1 MLGVMRHYATVLP
14 LLYGS
19 LNHLQGQLV
28 AALNSPAQPRFLN
41 LSAASQRDLDQ
52 WRVTLLAGLH
62 DHSIWTCPA
71 KFLRRS
77 HIADADFIVHTDA
90 STSIGGGYIAHEISF
105 GHWVW
110 SLDERLFFSKN
121 PTHINS
127 LELATVVIAIFENV
141 EKFRNST
148 VLVYVDN
155 TSAVCWINSLR
166 SSSPEAQPW
175 IILLVLICVCYNIH
189 ICATHIKG
197 ENNVTADGL
206 SRNVQ
211 EVIIRV
217 GQSGLLRPATMTP
230 TSRLQIFQMASGTNG
245 YWDLW
250 RWALKLLTDQGLI
263 PSDASVKNSLRF
275 LHSLRTMK
283 TKTSAS

>member
-28 AALNSPAQPRFLN
+28 AALNSPAQLRFLN
-41 LSAASQRDLDQ
+41 LSAASQRELDQ
-52 WRVTLLAGLH
+52 WRLTLLVGLH

-71 KFLRRS
+71 KFLPRS

-105 GHWVW
+105 GHWIW
-110 SLDERLFFSKN
+110 SLDEVVFFSKN

-127 LELATVVIAIFENV
+127 LELATVVIAIFDNV

-148 VLVYVDN
+148 VFVFVDN
-155 TSAVCWINSLR
+155 TSAVCYKFTR

-175 IILLVLICVCYNIH
+175 IILLVLICVCYNIN
-189 ICATHIKG
+189 ICATHIAG
-197 ENNVTADGL
+197 QNNVTADGL
-206 SRNVQ
+206 SRNIQ
-211 EVIIRV
+211 EVITQV
-217 GQSGLLRPATMTP
+217 SQSGLLFLMKNREKTATSEKAESYYIVEIRPRILCCMGAEEVYVPFFANTM
-230 TSRLQIFQMASGTNG
+230 
-245 YWDLW
+245 
-250 RWALKLLTDQGLI
+250 
-263 PSDASVKNSLRF
+263 
-275 LHSLRTMK
+275 
-283 TKTSAS
+283 